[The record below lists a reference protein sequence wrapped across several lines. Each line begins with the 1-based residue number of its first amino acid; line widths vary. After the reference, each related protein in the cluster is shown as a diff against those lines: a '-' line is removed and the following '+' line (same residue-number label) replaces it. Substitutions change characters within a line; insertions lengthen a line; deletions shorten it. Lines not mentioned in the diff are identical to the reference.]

1 VVGNIH
7 TFQEHELSSNP
18 GFCLPCQ
25 IDASS
30 KPKYQPIVIA
40 SEINEKEIEEQY
52 KDSST
57 EIVVKELS
65 IAKANYVLTNNVSL
79 NSGILIAADSMLE
92 FESQSLGKP
101 LNAENAIARWQKMRG
116 KSGILHTGHTVIRL
130 DNKQTITRVVS
141 TKVEFANV
149 DDKEIIDYVATKE
162 PLNVAGAF
170 TIDSLGAA
178 FVKEVQGDHSNVIGL
193 SLPALREI
201 VRELGLSWTSLWE
214 MA

>member
-1 VVGNIH
+1 MSFPVILASASPARLMLLRSQNI
-7 TFQEHELSSNP
+7 
-18 GFCLPCQ
+18 
-25 IDASS
+25 
-30 KPKYQPIVIA
+30 QPIVIA

-141 TKVEFANV
+141 TKVEFANI

>member
-1 VVGNIH
+1 MSFPVILASASPARLMLLRSQNI
-7 TFQEHELSSNP
+7 
-18 GFCLPCQ
+18 
-25 IDASS
+25 
-30 KPKYQPIVIA
+30 QPIVIP
-40 SEINEKEIEEQY
+40 SEINEKEIEEQL

-65 IAKANYVLTNNVSL
+65 IAKANYVLANNVSL
-79 NSGILIAADSMLE
+79 NTGILIAADSMLE

-130 DNKQTITRVVS
+130 DNNETITRVVS

-149 DDKEIIDYVATKE
+149 DDKEILDYVATKE

>member
-1 VVGNIH
+1 MSFPVILASASPARLMLLRSQNI
-7 TFQEHELSSNP
+7 
-18 GFCLPCQ
+18 
-25 IDASS
+25 
-30 KPKYQPIVIA
+30 QPIVIA

-193 SLPALREI
+193 SFPALREI

>member
-1 VVGNIH
+1 MSFPVILASASPARLMLLRSQNI
-7 TFQEHELSSNP
+7 
-18 GFCLPCQ
+18 
-25 IDASS
+25 
-30 KPKYQPIVIA
+30 QPIVIA
-40 SEINEKEIEEQY
+40 SEINEKEIEDQY

>member
-1 VVGNIH
+1 MSFPVILASASPARLMLLRSQNI
-7 TFQEHELSSNP
+7 
-18 GFCLPCQ
+18 
-25 IDASS
+25 
-30 KPKYQPIVIA
+30 QPIVIA
-40 SEINEKEIEEQY
+40 SDINEKEIEERY
-52 KDSST
+52 KSSST

-79 NSGILIAADSMLE
+79 NTGILIAADSMLE
-92 FESQSLGKP
+92 FESESLGKP

-130 DNKQTITRVVS
+130 DNLQTITRVVS

-149 DDKEIIDYVATKE
+149 DDKEILDYVATSE

>member
-1 VVGNIH
+1 MSFPVILASASPARLMLLRSQNI
-7 TFQEHELSSNP
+7 
-18 GFCLPCQ
+18 
-25 IDASS
+25 
-30 KPKYQPIVIA
+30 QPIVIA

-57 EIVVKELS
+57 EIVVRELS
-65 IAKANYVLTNNVSL
+65 IAKANYVVTNNVSL

>member
-1 VVGNIH
+1 MSFPVILASASPARLMLLRSQNI
-7 TFQEHELSSNP
+7 
-18 GFCLPCQ
+18 
-25 IDASS
+25 
-30 KPKYQPIVIA
+30 QPIVIA
-40 SEINEKEIEEQY
+40 SEINEKEIEEKY

-79 NSGILIAADSMLE
+79 NTGILIAADSMLE

>member
-1 VVGNIH
+1 MSFPVILASASPARLMLLRSQNI
-7 TFQEHELSSNP
+7 
-18 GFCLPCQ
+18 
-25 IDASS
+25 
-30 KPKYQPIVIA
+30 QPIVIA
-40 SEINEKEIEEQY
+40 SEINEKEIEEKY

-79 NSGILIAADSMLE
+79 NTGILIAADSMLE

-130 DNKQTITRVVS
+130 DNRQTITRVIS

-149 DDKEIIDYVATKE
+149 DDKEILDYVATSE

>member
-1 VVGNIH
+1 MSFPVILASASPARLMLLRSQNI
-7 TFQEHELSSNP
+7 
-18 GFCLPCQ
+18 
-25 IDASS
+25 
-30 KPKYQPIVIA
+30 QPIVIA
-40 SEINEKEIEEQY
+40 SDINEKEIEERY
-52 KDSST
+52 KSSST

-79 NSGILIAADSMLE
+79 NTGILIAADSMLE
-92 FESQSLGKP
+92 FESESLGKP

-130 DNKQTITRVVS
+130 DNLQTITRVVS

-149 DDKEIIDYVATKE
+149 DDKEILDYVATSE

-178 FVKEVQGDHSNVIGL
+178 FVKEVHGDHSNVIGL

>member
-1 VVGNIH
+1 MSFPVILASASPARLMLLRSQNI
-7 TFQEHELSSNP
+7 
-18 GFCLPCQ
+18 
-25 IDASS
+25 
-30 KPKYQPIVIA
+30 QPIVIA
-40 SEINEKEIEEQY
+40 SEINEKEIENQL

-57 EIVVKELS
+57 ETVVKELS
-65 IAKANYVLTNNVSL
+65 IAKANYVLTNNISL

>member
-1 VVGNIH
+1 MSFPVILASASPARLMLLRSQNI
-7 TFQEHELSSNP
+7 
-18 GFCLPCQ
+18 
-25 IDASS
+25 
-30 KPKYQPIVIA
+30 QPIVIA

-57 EIVVKELS
+57 EIVVRELS
-65 IAKANYVLTNNVSL
+65 IAKANYVVTNNVSL

-101 LNAENAIARWQKMRG
+101 LNSENAIARWQKMRG

-130 DNKQTITRVVS
+130 DSKQTITRVVS

>member
-1 VVGNIH
+1 MSFPVILASASPARLMLLRSQNI
-7 TFQEHELSSNP
+7 
-18 GFCLPCQ
+18 
-25 IDASS
+25 
-30 KPKYQPIVIA
+30 QPIVIA
-40 SEINEKEIEEQY
+40 SEINEKEIQEQY

-65 IAKANYVLTNNVSL
+65 IAKANYILTNNVSL

>member
-1 VVGNIH
+1 MSFPVILASASPARLMLLRSQNI
-7 TFQEHELSSNP
+7 
-18 GFCLPCQ
+18 
-25 IDASS
+25 
-30 KPKYQPIVIA
+30 QPIVIA
-40 SEINEKEIEEQY
+40 SEINEKEIEDQY

-130 DNKQTITRVVS
+130 DNKQVITRVVS
-141 TKVEFANV
+141 TKVEFANI

>member
-1 VVGNIH
+1 MSFPVILASASPARLMLLRSQNI
-7 TFQEHELSSNP
+7 
-18 GFCLPCQ
+18 
-25 IDASS
+25 
-30 KPKYQPIVIA
+30 QPIVIA

-130 DNKQTITRVVS
+130 NNKQTITRVVS

>member
-1 VVGNIH
+1 MSFPVILASASPARLMLLRSQNI
-7 TFQEHELSSNP
+7 
-18 GFCLPCQ
+18 
-25 IDASS
+25 
-30 KPKYQPIVIA
+30 QPIVIA

-57 EIVVKELS
+57 EFVVKELS

-116 KSGILHTGHTVIRL
+116 KSGILHTGHTVICL
-130 DNKQTITRVVS
+130 DNKQIITRIVS

>member
-1 VVGNIH
+1 MSFPVILASASPARLMLLRSQNI
-7 TFQEHELSSNP
+7 
-18 GFCLPCQ
+18 
-25 IDASS
+25 
-30 KPKYQPIVIA
+30 QPIVIA
-40 SEINEKEIEEQY
+40 SEINEKEIEEQL

-92 FESQSLGKP
+92 FETQSLGKP

-130 DNKQTITRVVS
+130 DNKQVITRVVS
-141 TKVEFANV
+141 TKVEFANI

>member
-1 VVGNIH
+1 MSFPVILASASPARLMLLRSQNI
-7 TFQEHELSSNP
+7 
-18 GFCLPCQ
+18 
-25 IDASS
+25 
-30 KPKYQPIVIA
+30 QPIVIA
-40 SEINEKEIEEQY
+40 SDINEKEIEEKY
-52 KDSST
+52 KSSST

-79 NSGILIAADSMLE
+79 NTGILIAADSMLE
-92 FESQSLGKP
+92 FESESLGKP

-130 DNKQTITRVVS
+130 DNLQTITRVIS

-149 DDKEIIDYVATKE
+149 DDKEILDYVATSE

-178 FVKEVQGDHSNVIGL
+178 FVKEVHGDHSNVIGL

>member
-1 VVGNIH
+1 MSFPVILASASPARLMLLRSQNI
-7 TFQEHELSSNP
+7 
-18 GFCLPCQ
+18 
-25 IDASS
+25 
-30 KPKYQPIVIA
+30 QPIVIA
-40 SEINEKEIEEQY
+40 SEINEKEIEEKY

-79 NSGILIAADSMLE
+79 NTGILIAADSMLE

-130 DNKQTITRVVS
+130 DNRQTITRVIS

-149 DDKEIIDYVATKE
+149 DDKEIIDYVA
-162 PLNVAGAF
+162 GAF

-178 FVKEVQGDHSNVIGL
+178 FVKEVHGDHSNVIGL

>member
-1 VVGNIH
+1 MSFPVILASASPARLMLLRSQNI
-7 TFQEHELSSNP
+7 
-18 GFCLPCQ
+18 
-25 IDASS
+25 
-30 KPKYQPIVIA
+30 QPIVIA
-40 SEINEKEIEEQY
+40 SEINENDIEQQY

>member
-1 VVGNIH
+1 MSFPVILASASPARLMLLRSQNI
-7 TFQEHELSSNP
+7 
-18 GFCLPCQ
+18 
-25 IDASS
+25 
-30 KPKYQPIVIA
+30 QPIVIA
-40 SEINEKEIEEQY
+40 SEINEKEIEEKY

-79 NSGILIAADSMLE
+79 NTGILIAADSMLE

-130 DNKQTITRVVS
+130 DNRQTITRVIS

-149 DDKEIIDYVATKE
+149 DDKEILDYVATKE

-178 FVKEVQGDHSNVIGL
+178 FVKEVHGDHSNVIGL

>member
-1 VVGNIH
+1 MSFPVILASASPARLMLLRSQNI
-7 TFQEHELSSNP
+7 
-18 GFCLPCQ
+18 
-25 IDASS
+25 
-30 KPKYQPIVIA
+30 QPIVIA
-40 SEINEKEIEEQY
+40 SEINEKEIEEKY

-79 NSGILIAADSMLE
+79 NTGILIAADSMLE
-92 FESQSLGKP
+92 FEAQSLGKP

-130 DNKQTITRVVS
+130 DNRQTITRVIS

-149 DDKEIIDYVATKE
+149 DDKEILDYVATSE

-178 FVKEVQGDHSNVIGL
+178 FVKEVHGDHSNVIGL

>member
-1 VVGNIH
+1 MSFPVILASASPARLMLLRSQNI
-7 TFQEHELSSNP
+7 
-18 GFCLPCQ
+18 
-25 IDASS
+25 
-30 KPKYQPIVIA
+30 QPIVIA
-40 SEINEKEIEEQY
+40 SEINEKEIEEKY

-79 NSGILIAADSMLE
+79 NTGILIAADSMLE
-92 FESQSLGKP
+92 FESESLGKP

-130 DNKQTITRVVS
+130 DNRQTITRVIS

-149 DDKEIIDYVATKE
+149 DDKEILDYVATSE

-178 FVKEVQGDHSNVIGL
+178 FVKEVHGDHSNVIGL

>member
-1 VVGNIH
+1 MSFPVILASASPARLMLLRSQNI
-7 TFQEHELSSNP
+7 
-18 GFCLPCQ
+18 
-25 IDASS
+25 
-30 KPKYQPIVIA
+30 QPIVIA

-101 LNAENAIARWQKMRG
+101 LNAENDIARWQKMRG

>member
-1 VVGNIH
+1 MSFPVILASASPARLMLLRSQNI
-7 TFQEHELSSNP
+7 
-18 GFCLPCQ
+18 
-25 IDASS
+25 
-30 KPKYQPIVIA
+30 QPIVIG

-57 EIVVKELS
+57 EIIVKELS

-79 NSGILIAADSMLE
+79 TSGILIAADSMLE

-141 TKVEFANV
+141 TKVEFANI

>member
-1 VVGNIH
+1 MSFPVILASASPARLMLLRSQNI
-7 TFQEHELSSNP
+7 
-18 GFCLPCQ
+18 
-25 IDASS
+25 
-30 KPKYQPIVIA
+30 QPIVIA

-79 NSGILIAADSMLE
+79 NTGILIAADSMLE

-130 DNKQTITRVVS
+130 DNKETITRVVS

-149 DDKEIIDYVATKE
+149 DDKEILDYVATKE

-178 FVKEVQGDHSNVIGL
+178 FIKEVQGDHSNVIGL

>member
-1 VVGNIH
+1 MSFPVILASASPARLMLLRSQNI
-7 TFQEHELSSNP
+7 
-18 GFCLPCQ
+18 
-25 IDASS
+25 
-30 KPKYQPIVIA
+30 QPIVIA

-79 NSGILIAADSMLE
+79 NTGILIAADSMLE

>member
-1 VVGNIH
+1 MSFPVILASASPARLMLLRSQNI
-7 TFQEHELSSNP
+7 
-18 GFCLPCQ
+18 
-25 IDASS
+25 
-30 KPKYQPIVIA
+30 QPIVIA
-40 SEINEKEIEEQY
+40 SEINEKEIEEQL

-193 SLPALREI
+193 SVPALREI

>member
-1 VVGNIH
+1 MSFPVILASASPARLMLLRSQNI
-7 TFQEHELSSNP
+7 
-18 GFCLPCQ
+18 
-25 IDASS
+25 
-30 KPKYQPIVIA
+30 QPIVIA
-40 SEINEKEIEEQY
+40 SEINEKEIEEQF

-79 NSGILIAADSMLE
+79 NAGILIAADSMLE

-130 DNKQTITRVVS
+130 DNKQVITRVVS
-141 TKVEFANV
+141 TKVEFANI